1 MASKSVT
8 LAGRHV
14 VEALALA
21 DVGTTS
27 LMDWTDTRE
36 VGLRIRVR
44 GRRAVWLLKF
54 RTSSLTLGPA
64 SRWNVREAREL
75 ASQARGMLRSDIDP
89 RPWLDARMAGA
100 EAEEA
105 EAVVLRR
112 RGREASEWTVKEV
125 VRRYVDEH
133 LKAGRVVRGERRPP
147 SSRSV
152 RDVETSVLGADTFA
166 PIAELLAR
174 EFDARDLERYRDD
187 VLARN
192 GGSTSRRTLA
202 NVKAALS
209 WAKRH
214 HGSASGLGDVTG
226 WWRDVNATYTER
238 VRSRMPSVRDIGL
251 TLAIA
256 DAFERMPGR
265 AIAARA
271 GRMHVLALKFLV
283 LTAQRRETV
292 CTIRREQ
299 VIADERG
306 DREGWGILYVP
317 PARMKGRRAHTIPL
331 SPDAMSVVWEA
342 IELGGDSEHLF
353 PARRSAQDGAD
364 VPIAPAA
371 LNRRLAQLRGADPFG
386 RKLKSP
392 NLLRE
397 VGVRTEDWSPHDIR
411 RTFAT
416 EIEDATT
423 RGDAVSAVLDH
434 SQSGARFV
442 DGVSVPDAAA
452 ITRIAYSQ
460 AQRLPLKRI
469 ALEPWSH
476 LVTRAIGDA
485 APDVFR
491 LQRQIGYGPRS

>member
-1 MASKSVT
+1 MASKAVDLT
-8 LAGRHV
+8 GRHV

-21 DVGTTS
+21 NAGTAS

-54 RTSSLTLGPA
+54 RTTSLTLGPV
-64 SRWNVREAREL
+64 SRWNPREAREL

-100 EAEEA
+100 EASEA

-112 RGREASEWTVKEV
+112 RGREASEWTVRDV
-125 VRRYVDEH
+125 VSRYVDGH
-133 LKAGRVVRGERRPP
+133 LRQGRVVRGERRPFSP
-147 SSRSV
+147 RSV
-152 RDVETSVLGADTFA
+152 RDVETSVLDAPTFA
-166 PIAELLAR
+166 AIAELLAR
-174 EFDARDLERYRDD
+174 ELDARDLERYRDD
-187 VLARN
+187 VLTRN
-192 GGSTSRRTLA
+192 GGSTSRRNLA

-226 WWRDVNATYTER
+226 WWRDVSATYVER

-265 AIAARA
+265 AVARGA

-299 VIADERG
+299 VVTDERG
-306 DREGWGILYVP
+306 DRDGWGILYVP

-331 SPDAMSVVWEA
+331 SPEAMVVVREA
-342 IELGGDSEHLF
+342 VELGGESEHLF
-353 PARRSAQDGAD
+353 PARRSARPGAD
-364 VPIAPAA
+364 VSIAPAA
-371 LNRRLAQLRGADPFG
+371 LNRRLAQLRGTDPFG
-386 RKLKSP
+386 KGRNSP

-397 VGVRTEDWSPHDIR
+397 VGVRVEDWSPHDVR

-434 SQSGARFV
+434 SQSGAKFV
-442 DGVSVPDAAA
+442 DGSSVPDAAA

-460 AQRLPLKRI
+460 AQRLPLKRL
-469 ALEPWSH
+469 ALEPWAG
-476 LVTRAIGDA
+476 LVTEAIEEA
-485 APDVFR
+485 ASTVAELRR
-491 LQRQIGYGPRS
+491 LKGSV